1 MLVQL
6 PIDPSKLDFDNI
18 AKIQKEIEQVYH
30 FERDVAT
37 ARVQDK
43 AFDSTVKKIDDYMGK
58 YRGTYMD
65 GEYLRD
71 PLDNPVKMAER
82 RNADRARR
90 SFEATK

>member
-1 MLVQL
+1 
-6 PIDPSKLDFDNI
+6 
-18 AKIQKEIEQVYH
+18 
-30 FERDVAT
+30 
-37 ARVQDK
+37 
-43 AFDSTVKKIDDYMGK
+43 MGK

-82 RNADRARR
+82 RNADRAIR